1 MKKSLLFILIGLLF
15 VLPTHGRKRN
25 KYDKEEIRNV
35 ILLIGDGMGLAHVSM
50 LQIAEEYAPTA
61 FDRAHNTALIVT
73 RSANNRAT
81 DSSAAGTAIA
91 TGHKTNNSMLGVS
104 PEGKPLTSMME
115 LARDA
120 GRPTGL
126 VVTCFLQHATPA
138 AFYAHVKRRSNTKK
152 ISQDLLCS
160 NFDVLIGGGRKYL
173 REESPEGG
181 SYLDAFRKRGY
192 QVIDTLPAAEKIRS
206 GRLLCVAAE
215 KMLPKAKE
223 RGDFLPQ
230 ATKKALEILSA
241 NAKSAKE
248 GFLVMIEGSRI
259 DYAAHANDEERLLAE
274 MRDFSATINVAMDF
288 ADQNPGTLVIVAA
301 DHETGGLSIP
311 AKKADFTLAENG
323 LDCLFAT
330 KGHSASMVPIYLYG
344 TGANRIHGVM
354 DNTQLGKRIMELL
367 GLKQN

>member
-1 MKKSLLFILIGLLF
+1 MKRSLLFILIGLLF
-15 VLPTHGRKRN
+15 VLPTHGRKRE
-25 KYDKEEIRNV
+25 KEEIRNV

-50 LQIAEEYAPTA
+50 LQIAEKYAPTA

-73 RSANNRAT
+73 RSANNRVT

-91 TGHKTNNSMLGVS
+91 TGHKTNNSVVGLS
-104 PEGKPLTSMME
+104 PSGERLTSMME
-115 LARDA
+115 MARDA

-126 VVTCFLQHATPA
+126 VVTCHLQHATPA
-138 AFYAHVKRRSNTKK
+138 AFYAHVKHRNKTKE
-152 ISQDLLCS
+152 ITQDLLRS

-181 SYLDAFRKRGY
+181 SYLEAFQKRGY
-192 QVIDTLPAAEKIRS
+192 QVVDTLPAAKKIRS

-215 KMLPKAKE
+215 KMLPRAKG

-241 NAKSAKE
+241 NAKSAKK
-248 GFLVMIEGSRI
+248 GFLVMIEGSQI
-259 DYAAHANDEERLLAE
+259 DHAAHANNEERILAE
-274 MRDFSATINVAMDF
+274 MHDFAATINVAMDF
-288 ADQNPGTLVIVAA
+288 ADRNSGTLVIVAA
-301 DHETGGLSIP
+301 DHETGGLAIP

-323 LDCLFAT
+323 LNCIFAT
-330 KGHSASMVPIYLYG
+330 KGHSATMVPVFLYG
-344 TGANRIHGVM
+344 TGAERIHGVM

-367 GLKQN
+367 GLKK